1 MANISAI
8 KLPNGVTYDLVDR
21 VSKDVFIAEYGVTT
35 YDEIDD
41 AFIDGKAIILKW
53 QSAGYYRYFP
63 CSVIDTS
70 SSYKLTFLMGESI
83 AYDVEVKPLTPPL
96 DWSYSS
102 RNLQETLVSGTSIKT
117 INNNSLL
124 GSGNIDTKDV
134 FVAIYGESS
143 FTEVENAIIG
153 GKQIFLS
160 KTAAGYSNYYP
171 VSVVQSGGTQL
182 DLFYISRTGFLPAST
197 SVLYHA
203 SITSSDVWSF
213 EEYPLQPKLVS
224 GTNIKTINSESLLGS
239 GNITVGGDPKNI
251 WYATCSTAADTS
263 AKVATTDSQDFV
275 LKTGNMVRVK
285 FDNGNIS
292 SATATLNVDGTGAR
306 SICTRAWD
314 FVSQYYWRSDEI
326 VDFVYDGTNFVMSN
340 TSAATTVFYGVT
352 KLSSSTSSTSEVLA
366 ATPKAVKVAYDLAD
380 GKQDELVSGTN
391 IKTINGNSI
400 LGSGDLTVT
409 GGTQVQ
415 IVRW

>member
-1 MANISAI
+1 M
-8 KLPNGVTYDLVDR
+8 
-21 VSKDVFIAEYGVTT
+21 
-35 YDEIDD
+35 
-41 AFIDGKAIILKW
+41 GK
-53 QSAGYYRYFP
+53 
-63 CSVIDTS
+63 
-70 SSYKLTFLMGESI
+70 SI
-83 AYDVEVKPLTPPL
+83 AYDVEVRPLTPPL

-102 RNLQETLVSGTSIKT
+102 RNLQETLVSGTNIKT

>member
-8 KLPNGVTYDLVDR
+8 KLPNGVTYDIVDR

-70 SSYKLTFLMGESI
+70 SSYQLTFLMGKSI
-83 AYDVEVKPLTPPL
+83 AYDVEVRPLTPPL

-102 RNLQETLVSGTSIKT
+102 RNLQETLVSGTNIKT

-352 KLSSSTSSTSEVLA
+352 KLSSSTSATSEVLA